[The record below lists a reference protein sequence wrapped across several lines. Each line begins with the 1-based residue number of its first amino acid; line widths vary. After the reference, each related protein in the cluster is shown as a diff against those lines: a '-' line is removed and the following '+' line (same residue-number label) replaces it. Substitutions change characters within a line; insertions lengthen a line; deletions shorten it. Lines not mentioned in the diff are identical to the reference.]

1 MILARAALL
10 LGSAALVG
18 AAAAEEDEQEP
29 DMAFLEYL
37 GMWEETDEEWQ
48 LFDEVSDEK
57 TVAEN
62 EERSDPVPKGEES
75 QELEDET

>member
-1 MILARAALL
+1 MTLARAALL
-10 LGSAALVG
+10 LGSAAMVG
-18 AAAAEEDEQEP
+18 AAAAAGDEKEP

-48 LFDEVSDEK
+48 LFDEASDDE

-62 EERSDPVPKGEES
+62 EERSDPVPKREES
-75 QELEDET
+75 QELEDES